1 MSTKKPVRVAVTGAA
16 GRIGTSIIFPI
27 AAGDVF
33 GKDTPVILQ
42 LLELPNAIDKLRG
55 VAMELRDCAYP
66 LLWDVVTSDD
76 ANVAFKDADALFL
89 VGSKPRGPGMERADL
104 LNDNGKIF
112 IGQGKAIDSVAA
124 ADARVLVVGNPCNT
138 NAYIASQQAKRVP
151 RGNFTAMTRL
161 DQNRA
166 ATQIAAKAGVTT
178 GAIGNLAVWGNHS
191 PTMYADYTHGTI
203 NGRAITQA
211 ITDSE
216 WLNTAFLKTVAQRGK
231 AIIDAQGVSS
241 APSAAWAAIDH
252 MRDWWH
258 GTNGRWVSMA
268 VPSDGSY
275 GVPEGLICSFPC
287 TVDSNGQYHIVQ
299 GIDLDANSKAKIQAS
314 VNELLEERELV
325 SGLLAG

>member
-1 MSTKKPVRVAVTGAA
+1 MSSKKPVRVAVTGAA

-42 LLELPNAIDKLRG
+42 LLELPDALGKLRG
-55 VAMELRDCAYP
+55 VEMELRDCAYG
-66 LLWDVVTSDD
+66 LLRDVVVSDD

-104 LNDNGKIF
+104 LKDNGKIF
-112 IGQGKAIDSVAA
+112 IGQGKAIDAVAA
-124 ADARVLVVGNPCNT
+124 DGARIVVVGNPCNT
-138 NAYIASQQAKRVP
+138 NAYIASQMAKRVP
-151 RGNFTAMTRL
+151 KANFTAMTRL

-166 ATQIAAKAGVTT
+166 AAQIAGKAGVSV

-191 PTMYADYTHGTI
+191 PTMYADYTHGRI
-203 NGRAITQA
+203 NGHKISEVV
-211 ITDSE
+211 TDHE
-216 WLNTAFLKTVAQRGK
+216 WLNNSFLKTVGQRGK

-252 MRDWWH
+252 MRDWYH

-287 TVDSNGQYHIVQ
+287 TVDADGQYHIVQ
-299 GIDLDANSKAKIQAS
+299 GIELDATAKGKVQAS
-314 VNELLEERELV
+314 VNELLEEREMI

>member
-42 LLELPNAIDKLRG
+42 LLELPDALGKLRG
-55 VAMELRDCAYP
+55 VEMELRDCAYN
-66 LLWDVVTSDD
+66 LLRDVVVSDD
-76 ANVAFKDADALFL
+76 PNVAFKDADALFL

-104 LNDNGKIF
+104 LKDNGKIF
-112 IGQGKAIDSVAA
+112 IGQGKAIDAVAA
-124 ADARVLVVGNPCNT
+124 DNARVIVVGNPCNT
-138 NAYIASQQAKRVP
+138 NAYIASQMARRVP
-151 RGNFTAMTRL
+151 KANFTAMTRL

-166 ATQIAAKAGVTT
+166 AAQLAGKAGVEV

-191 PTMYADYTHGTI
+191 PTMYADYTHAYI
-203 NGRAITQA
+203 NGRKVSEV
-211 ITDSE
+211 ITDHE

-252 MRDWWH
+252 MRDWHH

-275 GVPEGLICSFPC
+275 GIPEGLICSFPC
-287 TVDSNGQYHIVQ
+287 TVDANGQYHIVQ
-299 GIDLDANSKAKIQAS
+299 GIELDATSKAKVQAS
-314 VNELLEERELV
+314 VNELLEEREMI

>member
-42 LLELPNAIDKLRG
+42 LLELPDALGKLRG
-55 VAMELRDCAYP
+55 VEMELRDCAYN
-66 LLWDVVTSDD
+66 LLRDVVVSDD
-76 ANVAFKDADALFL
+76 PNVAFKDADALFL

-104 LNDNGKIF
+104 LKDNGKIF
-112 IGQGKAIDSVAA
+112 IGQGKAIDAVAA
-124 ADARVLVVGNPCNT
+124 DNARVIVVGNPCNT
-138 NAYIASQQAKRVP
+138 NAYIASQMARRVP
-151 RGNFTAMTRL
+151 KANFTAMTRL

-166 ATQIAAKAGVTT
+166 AAQLAGKAGVEV

-191 PTMYADYTHGTI
+191 PTMYADYTHAYI
-203 NGRAITQA
+203 NGRKVSEV
-211 ITDSE
+211 ITDHE

-252 MRDWWH
+252 MRDWHH

-275 GVPEGLICSFPC
+275 GIPEGLICSFPC
-287 TVDSNGQYHIVQ
+287 TVDANGQYHIVQ
-299 GIDLDANSKAKIQAS
+299 GVELDAASKAKVQAS
-314 VNELLEERELV
+314 VNELLEEREMI

>member
-1 MSTKKPVRVAVTGAA
+1 MSSKKPVRVAVTGAA

-42 LLELPNAIDKLRG
+42 LLELPDALGKLRG
-55 VAMELRDCAYP
+55 VEMELRDCAYG
-66 LLWDVVTSDD
+66 LLRDVVVSDD

-104 LNDNGKIF
+104 LKDNGKIF
-112 IGQGKAIDSVAA
+112 IGQGKAIDAVAA
-124 ADARVLVVGNPCNT
+124 DSARVVVVGNPCNT
-138 NAYIASQQAKRVP
+138 NAYIASQMAKRVP
-151 RGNFTAMTRL
+151 KANFTAMTRL

-166 ATQIAAKAGVTT
+166 AAQIAAKAGVSV
-178 GAIGNLAVWGNHS
+178 GAIGHLAVWGNHS
-191 PTMYADYTHGTI
+191 PTMYADYTQGRI
-203 NGRAITQA
+203 NGQKISEVV
-211 ITDSE
+211 TDHE
-216 WLNTAFLKTVAQRGK
+216 WLNNSFLKTVGQRGK

-252 MRDWWH
+252 MRDWYH

-268 VPSDGSY
+268 IPSDGSY

-287 TVDSNGQYHIVQ
+287 TVDSDGQYHIVQ
-299 GIDLDANSKAKIQAS
+299 GIDLDATAKAKVQAS
-314 VNELLEERELV
+314 VNELLEEREMI

>member
-42 LLELPNAIDKLRG
+42 LLELPDALGKLRG
-55 VAMELRDCAYP
+55 VEMELRDCAYN
-66 LLWDVVTSDD
+66 LLRDVVVSDD
-76 ANVAFKDADALFL
+76 PNVAFKDADALFL

-104 LNDNGKIF
+104 LKDNGKIF
-112 IGQGKAIDSVAA
+112 IGQGKAIDAVAA
-124 ADARVLVVGNPCNT
+124 DNARVIVVGNPCNT
-138 NAYIASQQAKRVP
+138 NAYIASQMARRVP
-151 RGNFTAMTRL
+151 KANFTAMTRL

-166 ATQIAAKAGVTT
+166 AAQLAGKAGVEV

-191 PTMYADYTHGTI
+191 PTMYADYTHAYI
-203 NGRAITQA
+203 NGRKVSEV
-211 ITDSE
+211 ITDHE

-252 MRDWWH
+252 MRDWHH

-275 GVPEGLICSFPC
+275 GIPEGLICSFPC
-287 TVDSNGQYHIVQ
+287 TVDANGQYHIVQ
-299 GIDLDANSKAKIQAS
+299 GVELDAASKAKVQAS
-314 VNELLEERELV
+314 VNELLEEREMI
-325 SGLLAG
+325 SGLVAG

>member
-1 MSTKKPVRVAVTGAA
+1 MSTKKPIRVAVTGAA
-16 GRIGTSIIFPI
+16 GRIGTSLIFPI
-27 AAGDVF
+27 ASGDVF
-33 GKDTPVILQ
+33 GKDTPVIIQ
-42 LLELPNAIDKLRG
+42 LLELPGALGKLRG
-55 VAMELRDCAYP
+55 VEMELRDSGFP
-66 LLWDVVTSDD
+66 LLRDVVATDD
-76 ANVAFKDADALFL
+76 ANVAFQDADALFL

-112 IGQGKAIDSVAA
+112 IGQGKAIDAVAS
-124 ADARVLVVGNPCNT
+124 ADARVVVVGNPCNT
-138 NAYIASQQAKRVP
+138 NAFIASQMVKRVP
-151 RGNFTAMTRL
+151 KANFTAMTRL

-166 ATQIAAKAGVTT
+166 LAQISAKAGVTV

-191 PTMYADYTHGTI
+191 PTMYADYTNGTI
-203 NGRAITQA
+203 NGRKIADAISDQ
-211 ITDSE
+211 D
-216 WLNTAFLKTVAQRGK
+216 WLNNSFLKTVGQRGK

-258 GTNGRWVSMA
+258 GTSGRWVSMA

-287 TVDSNGQYHIVQ
+287 TVDANGQYHIVQ
-299 GIDLDANSKAKIQAS
+299 GIELDATSKAKIQAS
-314 VNELLEERELV
+314 VNELLEEREMI